1 MKKIQEKVK
10 KFCEENDME
19 ALIEHRIL
27 DLMSEL
33 GEVSKNEFK
42 NNIKILIK

>member
-1 MKKIQEKVK
+1 
-10 KFCEENDME
+10 ME
-19 ALIEHRIL
+19 SPIEHLVL
-27 DLMSEL
+27 DLMSEI